1 MESEEHKEEKVEEKP
16 KEKPKRT
23 RKPKSAKAPG
33 PKVMTIERGNFVL
46 VFD

>member
-1 MESEEHKEEKVEEKP
+1 MNVEEHKEEKPEEKP

-23 RKPKSAKAPG
+23 RKPKSGKAPG
-33 PKVMTIERGNFVL
+33 SKLMTIEKGNFVL